1 MSEAAVR
8 TRAWDPPHMEVL
20 YELGAAE
27 HALRAAVEA
36 RLPAPMSF
44 THFEVLRD
52 FLRFGDGAAP
62 AEIASRLRI
71 TRGAETHM
79 LQRME
84 TLGWI
89 RLAGDDRDG
98 RRKQVFMTPEGA
110 EMARAATAALSA
122 ASLLGVTS
130 VNLDTFECGAAGDSF
145 AVWHVPVLPVPE
157 VYGYCDSSARPF
169 FSANVKALSMAPP
182 LQPESTLSHE
192 TSSCSESDSSTP
204 SWRKM
209 APSIAPVAEK
219 AQHEP
224 HCAWFLIGVTAP
236 LVVQSM
242 SSGTVTFCSVAKNV
256 LARPEGL

>member
-71 TRGAETHM
+71 TRGAVTHM
-79 LQRME
+79 LRRMV

-89 RLAGDDRDG
+89 RLAGDDRVG

-110 EMARAATAALSA
+110 EMARAATAALRPGTDRLKTDLNDNYLREGLA
-122 ASLLGVTS
+122 FLRDLRRSLEALS
-130 VNLDTFECGAAGDSF
+130 AGDGPAGS
-145 AVWHVPVLPVPE
+145 P
-157 VYGYCDSSARPF
+157 R
-169 FSANVKALSMAPP
+169 
-182 LQPESTLSHE
+182 ES
-192 TSSCSESDSSTP
+192 
-204 SWRKM
+204 R
-209 APSIAPVAEK
+209 
-219 AQHEP
+219 
-224 HCAWFLIGVTAP
+224 
-236 LVVQSM
+236 
-242 SSGTVTFCSVAKNV
+242 
-256 LARPEGL
+256 

>member
-1 MSEAAVR
+1 MPEAAIR
-8 TRAWDPPHMEVL
+8 TRTSDPPHLEVL

-71 TRGAETHM
+71 TRGAATHL

-84 TLGWI
+84 ALGWI

-110 EMARAATAALSA
+110 GLARAAAAALRPGTDQLKIDLNNNYLREGLAFLRDLRQSLESLSA
-122 ASLLGVTS
+122 AGEPGGS
-130 VNLDTFECGAAGDSF
+130 
-145 AVWHVPVLPVPE
+145 
-157 VYGYCDSSARPF
+157 RPGH
-169 FSANVKALSMAPP
+169 P
-182 LQPESTLSHE
+182 
-192 TSSCSESDSSTP
+192 
-204 SWRKM
+204 
-209 APSIAPVAEK
+209 
-219 AQHEP
+219 
-224 HCAWFLIGVTAP
+224 
-236 LVVQSM
+236 
-242 SSGTVTFCSVAKNV
+242 
-256 LARPEGL
+256 

>member
-1 MSEAAVR
+1 MPEAAIR
-8 TRAWDPPHMEVL
+8 TRTSDPPHLEVL

-71 TRGAETHM
+71 TRGAATHL

-84 TLGWI
+84 ALGWI

-110 EMARAATAALSA
+110 GLARAAAAALRPGTDQLKIDLNNNYLREGLAFLRDLRQSLESLSA
-122 ASLLGVTS
+122 AG
-130 VNLDTFECGAAGDSF
+130 EPGG
-145 AVWHVPVLPVPE
+145 
-157 VYGYCDSSARPF
+157 
-169 FSANVKALSMAPP
+169 
-182 LQPESTLSHE
+182 SH
-192 TSSCSESDSSTP
+192 P
-204 SWRKM
+204 GH
-209 APSIAPVAEK
+209 P
-219 AQHEP
+219 
-224 HCAWFLIGVTAP
+224 
-236 LVVQSM
+236 
-242 SSGTVTFCSVAKNV
+242 
-256 LARPEGL
+256 